1 MNLSKIYSTIDTHV
15 AGEPFRIVTQSSM
28 MLSKNDLIL
37 NNEIL
42 KKKYKKEK
50 AFLLNEPR
58 GHRGMTGCIITSSE
72 IADYGLLFFSHED
85 VDFKFGGL
93 IASLTALL
101 ETGNLPVDQQGNYR
115 IETIHGVYQLKANFM
130 DGEVQEVY
138 LESDESF
145 FIESSHD
152 YDVVHVGPRIYLIY
166 SLPSSIPSMELAH
179 VSEITNWG
187 RATVNKLKENNVEFD
202 GVIMTE
208 QNDKN
213 DYIRSVT
220 FEKDG
225 SIYRSANIDST
236 VAILTAKR
244 QKSNEIEQLT
254 NESIFG
260 SSITVNYLVHK
271 ENRYSTRLKAF
282 ITGIHEFVYDEDDP
296 FNDGFILK

>member
-244 QKSNEIEQLT
+244 QKSNEVEQLT

-260 SSITVNYLVHK
+260 SYITVNYLVHK

>member
-28 MLSKNDLIL
+28 MLSQNDLIL

-42 KKKYKKEK
+42 KRKYKKEK

-58 GHRGMTGCIITSSE
+58 GHRGMTGCIITSSD

-152 YDVVHVGPRIYLIY
+152 YDVVHVGPRTYLIY

-236 VAILTAKR
+236 VAILTAKG
-244 QKSNEIEQLT
+244 QKFNEIEQLT

>member
-28 MLSKNDLIL
+28 MLSQNDLIL

-42 KKKYKKEK
+42 KRKYKKEK

-72 IADYGLLFFSHED
+72 MADYGLLFFSHED